1 MCSKPKAAPFVP
13 GIEPM
18 TSKYD
23 LFETYLCGHKR
34 SHCCQEQLVLAAV
47 LVHRHCPEKPF
58 PEGGVAVVDLDRFC
72 KGASQGKFIGK
83 VKDKEIGFKPC
94 PRPVV
99 NLIKHITFV
108 NYYSRLALTR
118 KLPILRL

>member
-1 MCSKPKAAPFVP
+1 
-13 GIEPM
+13 M